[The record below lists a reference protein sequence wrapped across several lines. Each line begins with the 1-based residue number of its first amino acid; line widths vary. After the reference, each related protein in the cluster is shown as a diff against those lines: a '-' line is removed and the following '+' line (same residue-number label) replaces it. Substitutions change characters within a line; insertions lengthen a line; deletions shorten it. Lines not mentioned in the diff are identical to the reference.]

1 LLQLR
6 DFTDEKSCTSA
17 PDGWVSDVAPS
28 NLYLARLFCPGEPRN
43 DDSSSF
49 AQMRTLALVM
59 AGGQGTRLHPL
70 TRDRAK
76 PAVPFGGKYRIIDFV
91 LSNLVNSGI
100 YAIYVLVQWRS
111 QSLIEHLKDGWQFG
125 GMLPDHFVIPVPAQ
139 MRMGETW
146 YQGTADAIFQNL
158 NLLDDTKPDL
168 VAVFG
173 ADHIYRMDI
182 QQMIEF
188 HMDRKAAVTVATLPV
203 AVDEANQFGIVQV
216 DSGLRV
222 SSFVEKPDNPAQ
234 MPGAP
239 GRSLA
244 SMGNYLFNPEVL
256 REALIEDSITEN
268 SNHDFGRDLIPALIN
283 RVPVYAYNFMTNR
296 IRGDSELNL
305 SYWRDVGTLD
315 AYFEANMDLRDAR
328 PHLNMYNPYWPLR
341 TAYFDQPPAKFVFDE
356 NGRRGLAL
364 HSVISE
370 GCIVSGGAVRN
381 SVLGRS
387 VFVHS
392 YSLVEDSVI
401 MDYVEIGRHAKI
413 RRAIIDKN
421 VYVPEGEEIGYD
433 LERDRQ
439 RFFVTDSGL
448 VVIPKGPKR
457 ERSVL

>member
-1 LLQLR
+1 
-6 DFTDEKSCTSA
+6 
-17 PDGWVSDVAPS
+17 
-28 NLYLARLFCPGEPRN
+28 
-43 DDSSSF
+43 
-49 AQMRTLALVM
+49 M

-125 GMLPDHFVIPVPAQ
+125 GVLPDHFVVPVPAQ
-139 MRMGETW
+139 MRLGETW

-158 NLLDDTKPDL
+158 NLIDDVQPDL

-173 ADHIYRMDI
+173 ADHIYRMDV
-182 QQMIEF
+182 QQMIAF
-188 HMDRKAAVTVATLPV
+188 HLERKAAVSVATLPV
-203 AVDEANQFGIVQV
+203 PVEEANQFGVLEV
-216 DSGLRV
+216 DSGLRIV
-222 SSFVEKPDNPAQ
+222 GFQEKPQRNPP
-234 MPGAP
+234 MLPGAP
-239 GRSLA
+239 GKCLA
-244 SMGNYLFNPEVL
+244 SMGNYIFNREVL
-256 REALIEDSITEN
+256 RQALIEDSTKTN
-268 SNHDFGRDLIPALIN
+268 SRHDFGHDLIPGLIE
-283 RVPVYAYNFMTNR
+283 RSPVYAYNFMTNR
-296 IRGDSELNL
+296 IRGDSEVNL

-315 AYFEANMDLRDAR
+315 AYFEANMDLREAR
-328 PHLNMYNPYWPLR
+328 PHLNLYNPHWPLR
-341 TAYFDQPPAKFVFDE
+341 TAYYDQPPAKFVFDE
-356 NGRRGLAL
+356 NGRRGQAL
-364 HSVISE
+364 HSVVSE
-370 GCIVSGGAVRN
+370 GCILSGGSVRN

-392 YSLVEDSVI
+392 YSYIEDSVV
-401 MDYVEIGRHAKI
+401 MDYAEIGRHARI

-421 VYVPEGEEIGYD
+421 VSVPDGEEIGYD

-457 ERSVL
+457 ERRVL

>member
-1 LLQLR
+1 
-6 DFTDEKSCTSA
+6 
-17 PDGWVSDVAPS
+17 
-28 NLYLARLFCPGEPRN
+28 
-43 DDSSSF
+43 
-49 AQMRTLALVM
+49 M

-91 LSNLVNSGI
+91 LSNLINSGI

-146 YQGTADAIFQNL
+146 YQGTADAIFKNL
-158 NLLDDTKPDL
+158 NLIDDTKPDL

-188 HMDRKAAVTVATLPV
+188 HMDRRAAVTVATLPV
-203 AVDEANQFGIVQV
+203 PVAEADQFGIIEV

-222 SSFVEKPDNPAQ
+222 TGFDEKPKNPNP

-239 GRSLA
+239 GRALA

-256 REALIEDSITEN
+256 REALIEDSIKEN
-268 SNHDFGRDLIPALIN
+268 SHHDFGRDLIPGLID
-283 RVPVYAYNFMTNR
+283 RVPIYAYNFMTNR
-296 IRGDSELNL
+296 IRGDSEVNL

-315 AYFEANMDLRDAR
+315 TYYEANMDLRDAL
-328 PHLNMYNPYWPLR
+328 PQLNLYNPHWPLR
-341 TAYFDQPPAKFVFDE
+341 TAYYDQPPAKFVFDE

-370 GCIVSGGAVRN
+370 GCIVSGGAIRN

-387 VFVHS
+387 VTVHS
-392 YSLVEDSVI
+392 YSQVEDSVI
-401 MDYVEIGRHAKI
+401 MDYAEIGRHAKI

-421 VYVPEGEEIGYD
+421 VYGPEGEEIGYD

>member
-1 LLQLR
+1 
-6 DFTDEKSCTSA
+6 
-17 PDGWVSDVAPS
+17 
-28 NLYLARLFCPGEPRN
+28 
-43 DDSSSF
+43 
-49 AQMRTLALVM
+49 M

-100 YAIYVLVQWRS
+100 YAIYILVQWRS

-139 MRMGETW
+139 MRLGETW

-158 NLLDDTKPDL
+158 NLISDFQPDL

-182 QQMIEF
+182 QQMINF
-188 HMDRKAAVTVATLPV
+188 HVDRKAAVSVATLPV
-203 AVDEANQFGIVQV
+203 PLEEASQFGILEV

-222 SSFVEKPDNPAQ
+222 LRFQEKPQRAPSPL
-234 MPGAP
+234 PGAP
-239 GRSLA
+239 GKCLA
-244 SMGNYLFNPEVL
+244 SMGNYLFDPEVL
-256 REALIEDSITEN
+256 RQALIDDST
-268 SNHDFGRDLIPALIN
+268 SGGSRHDFGHDLIPSLID
-283 RVPVYAYNFMTNR
+283 RVPIYAYNFMTNR
-296 IRGDSELNL
+296 IRRDSEVNL

-328 PHLNMYNPYWPLR
+328 PQLNLYNPNWPLR
-341 TAYFDQPPAKFVFDE
+341 TAYYDQPPAKFVFDE
-356 NGRRGLAL
+356 NGRRGQAL

-370 GCIVSGGAVRN
+370 GCIVSGGTVRN

-387 VFVHS
+387 VFIHS
-392 YSLVEDSVI
+392 YSHIEDSVV
-401 MDYVEIGRHAKI
+401 MDYAEIGRHARI

-421 VYVPEGEEIGYD
+421 VYVPDGEEIGYD

-457 ERSVL
+457 ERTML

>member
-1 LLQLR
+1 
-6 DFTDEKSCTSA
+6 
-17 PDGWVSDVAPS
+17 
-28 NLYLARLFCPGEPRN
+28 
-43 DDSSSF
+43 
-49 AQMRTLALVM
+49 MRTLALVM

-100 YAIYVLVQWRS
+100 YSIYVMVQWRS
-111 QSLIEHLKDGWQFG
+111 QSLIEHLKDGWAFG

-139 MRMGETW
+139 MRMGENW

-158 NLLDDTKPDL
+158 NLLEDNSPDL

-182 QQMIEF
+182 QQMIQF
-188 HMDRKAAVTVATLPV
+188 HLERKAAVTVATLPV
-203 AVDEANQFGIVQV
+203 SVEEGYQFGVLDV

-222 SSFVEKPDNPAQ
+222 CGFEEKPEHPRQ

-239 GRSLA
+239 GKCLA
-244 SMGNYLFNPEVL
+244 SMGNYLFDPTVL
-256 REALIEDSITEN
+256 REALIEDSVRAD
-268 SNHDFGRDLIPALIN
+268 SQHDFGRDLIPALIQ
-283 RVPVYAYNFMTNR
+283 RVPIYAYNFITNK
-296 IRGDSELNL
+296 IRGDSEANL
-305 SYWRDVGTLD
+305 SYWRDVGTLE
-315 AYFEANMDLRDAR
+315 AYYEANMDLRDAR

-341 TAYFDQPPAKFVFDE
+341 TAYYAQPPAKFVFDE

-364 HSVISE
+364 HSTISE
-370 GCIVSGGAVRN
+370 GCIISGGSVRN

-387 VFVHS
+387 VFIHS
-392 YSLVEDSVI
+392 YSQVEDSVI
-401 MDYVEIGRHAKI
+401 MDYAEIGRHARV
-413 RRAIIDKN
+413 RRAIVDKN

-433 LERDRQ
+433 LQRDRE

>member
-1 LLQLR
+1 
-6 DFTDEKSCTSA
+6 
-17 PDGWVSDVAPS
+17 
-28 NLYLARLFCPGEPRN
+28 
-43 DDSSSF
+43 
-49 AQMRTLALVM
+49 MRTLALVM

-91 LSNLVNSGI
+91 LSNLINSGI

-111 QSLIEHLKDGWQFG
+111 QSLIEHLKDGWPFG

-158 NLLDDTKPDL
+158 NLIDDTKPDL

-203 AVDEANQFGIVQV
+203 PVEEADQFGIIEV

-222 SSFVEKPDNPAQ
+222 AGFEEKPKNANP

-239 GRSLA
+239 GRALA

-256 REALIEDSITEN
+256 REALIEDSIKEN
-268 SNHDFGRDLIPALIN
+268 SHHDFGRDVIPGLID
-283 RVPVYAYNFMTNR
+283 RVPIYAYNFMTNR
-296 IRGDSELNL
+296 IRGDSEVNL

-315 AYFEANMDLRDAR
+315 TYYEANMDLRDAL
-328 PHLNMYNPYWPLR
+328 PHLNLYNPYWPLR
-341 TAYFDQPPAKFVFDE
+341 TAYYDQPPAKFVFDE

-370 GCIVSGGAVRN
+370 GCIVSGGAIRN

-387 VFVHS
+387 VLVHS
-392 YSLVEDSVI
+392 YSHVEDSVI
-401 MDYVEIGRHAKI
+401 MDYAEIGRHAKI